1 MKKLVSLLLC
11 LAMLL
16 SLTSAF
22 AEVNHPDY
30 INYDSCLPI
39 IKEGSDGE
47 KITLKVR
54 SPRTRLAANGTI
66 CGLRSSSK
74 STGTLIWK

>member
-47 KITLKVR
+47 KITLKVAIAQDAVGGKWDE
-54 SPRTRLAANGTI
+54 SVD
-66 CGLRSSSK
+66 
-74 STGTLIWK
+74 